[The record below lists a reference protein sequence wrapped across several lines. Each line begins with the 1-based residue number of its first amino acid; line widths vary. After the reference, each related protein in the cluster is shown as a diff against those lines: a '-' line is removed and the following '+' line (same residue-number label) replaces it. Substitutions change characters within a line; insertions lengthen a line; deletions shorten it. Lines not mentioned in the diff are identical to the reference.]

1 MLISYDPNK
10 NASNLSQG
18 RTSFE
23 RVKDFDFS
31 SATVVEDTRFD
42 YPERRFQALGYIDGR
57 LHMLVFTPIEGGIHV
72 ISLRK
77 ANPRE
82 IRRYEQANQQP
93 D

>member
-10 NASNLSQG
+10 SAGNISKG

-23 RVKDFDFS
+23 KVHDFDFS
-31 SATVVEDTRFD
+31 CAMVVEDTRYA
-42 YPERRFQALGYIDGR
+42 YPERRFQALSYIDDR
-57 LHMLVFTPIEGGIHV
+57 LHMLVFSPIEGGIRV

-82 IRRYEQANQQP
+82 VRRYEQANEA